1 MGEPVVLRNG
11 VEIEEPLAVV
21 LELVES
27 FPPFP
32 VDEDPRPLSIGV
44 SDLRLAN
51 RGGARISA
59 TESAAILARRK
70 AIDRALRAIAPD
82 ASLAGAASAVPWS
95 ALKEVFD
102 AFAEIKGVGLSKMTK
117 TLHPKRRAL
126 IPMLDRVVQSYLRD
140 DMLDAEAPFE
150 ERALALA
157 RSYKRDLDLNRVPL
171 RALRR
176 QLAEHGH
183 ELTEVRILDLVIWS
197 ALT

>member
-27 FPPFP
+27 FPPFA

-126 IPMLDRVVQSYLRD
+126 IPMLDSVVQSYLRD

-157 RSYKRDLDLNRVPL
+157 RSYKRDLDLNRVAL

>member
-1 MGEPVVLRNG
+1 VVLRSG

-27 FPPFP
+27 FPPFV
-32 VDEDPRPLSIGV
+32 VDEDPQPRSIDL
-44 SDLRLAN
+44 SDLRSAN

-59 TESAAILARRK
+59 AETAAILGRRR
-70 AIDRALRAIAPD
+70 AIDRALRAIAPG
-82 ASLAGAASAVPWS
+82 ASLAGPASAVPWS
-95 ALKEVFD
+95 ALGELFD
-102 AFAEIKGVGLSKMTK
+102 AFADIKGVGLSKMTK

-126 IPMLDRVVQSYLRD
+126 IPMLDSVVQSYLRD
-140 DMLDAEAPFE
+140 DVLDAEAPFG
-150 ERALALA
+150 ERASALV
-157 RSYKRDLDLNRVPL
+157 RGYKRDLDLNRVPL

-176 QLAEHGH
+176 QLAGRGH